1 MFIGWSAES
10 MAMMDKAALKRE
22 GLSLATSI
30 QSLLRTVGMY
40 SVDHPAAERILQQA
54 FNLLNSLLKQTRE
67 FTLGFF
73 NQRLLLNQTLTAEGS
88 TGPLASE
95 FSRRG
100 IGAVTFAA
108 GISFR
113 EFKRA
118 VALLSTRP
126 KVIEENGGIR
136 RLLERNPIEGVRI
149 LPARKPDQEAEDTD
163 LQIDVQSYITAQAI
177 LDSPF
182 LAGGSSPESATR
194 YESGGGGTSPS
205 EVMQLSRQAMRAAL
219 TDPEKD
225 LRQSMDALARW
236 LSTLTPEALMAAL
249 PGGKRGELS
258 RLPPGDMAKE
268 LVEDETAGWASDK
281 LSQSANSPGA
291 KAGET
296 EVLHGLLRGIQA
308 TQAVERLLQKLERV
322 IRDAGLPAEVF
333 DRIRREV
340 MWHLLTRKEK
350 HTELMRLRHFTEL
363 DFRRLIGYLH
373 EAVNAGA
380 VQDALQLATHFLTR
394 VSSAPPENLA
404 GEIARLPELLTAIAG
419 PQTLGFVRDVAAW
432 VSHQLSRKEPEA
444 WTCHQLAAE
453 CLNSIS
459 QSVARYEDFDLVQT
473 IGLGLKR
480 SWTTDENRHQGCC
493 GKALSNLISP
503 ATTQRLVERYLE
515 ERDNAGWARTVVSL
529 LKLVGTNGAEVV
541 FQLLEEE
548 TAAANRMRLVR
559 LLVQLGA
566 AAREP
571 TKKRLASD
579 KWFVVRNACFVLGSL
594 GDPNLPKLLG
604 APLRHA
610 DHRVQQS
617 ALTAIL
623 KSQAP
628 GCAPVLAE
636 ALCDLKGS
644 GLDMAMDELMFLKDS
659 SAIDGLAR
667 FIFRS
672 GNANQAAVEKGIR
685 VLASIP
691 SERSAQ
697 MLEQMLRD
705 ASQPVCIRRVALQS
719 LSSSPFAQVQR
730 MLTEFAYQTEND
742 PCVKECRQI
751 LGLTA

>member
-1 MFIGWSAES
+1 
-10 MAMMDKAALKRE
+10 MAMMEKAALKRE
-22 GLSLATSI
+22 GLSLATSF

-54 FNLLNSLLKQTRE
+54 FNQLNSLLKQTRE
-67 FTLGFF
+67 FTLGFV
-73 NQRLLLNQTLTAEGS
+73 NQRLLLNQTLTADGS

-100 IGAVTFAA
+100 VGAVTFAA

-126 KVIEENGGIR
+126 KVIEESGGVR
-136 RLLERNPIEGVRI
+136 RLLEHNPIEGVRI
-149 LPARKPDQEAEDTD
+149 LPARNPSEEAEDTE

-194 YESGGGGTSPS
+194 HENGGGSASPS
-205 EVMQLSRQAMRAAL
+205 EVMHLSRQAMRAAL
-219 TDPEKD
+219 TDPAKD
-225 LRQSMDALARW
+225 MRQTMDTLARW
-236 LSTLTPEALMAAL
+236 ISTLTPEALLAAL
-249 PGGKRGELS
+249 PVGKQGELS

-268 LVEDETAGWASDK
+268 LAEDETAGWASDK
-281 LSQSANSPGA
+281 LAQTANSPGG

-296 EVLHGLLRGIQA
+296 EVLQGLLRCIQA
-308 TQAVERLLQKLERV
+308 TQAAERLLQKLERV

-333 DRIRREV
+333 ERIRREV

-350 HTELMRLRHFTEL
+350 LTELMHLGYFTEL

-404 GEIARLPELLTAIAG
+404 GEIARLPELLTAIAA
-419 PQTLGFVRDVAAW
+419 PQTLGFVREAAAW
-432 VSHQLSRKEPEA
+432 VSHQLTRQEPEA
-444 WTCHQLAAE
+444 WTCHQLAAA

-473 IGLGLKR
+473 IGQGLKR
-480 SWTTDENRHQGCC
+480 SRASDENRHQGCC

-529 LKLVGTNGAEVV
+529 LKLVGANGAEVV

-579 KWFVVRNACFVLGSL
+579 KWFVVRNACFVLGAL
-594 GDPNLPKLLG
+594 GGANLPKLLS

-644 GLDMAMDELMFLKDS
+644 GLDMALDELMFLKDS

-667 FIFRS
+667 FIFHS
-672 GNANQAAVEKGIR
+672 GNANQAAVEKAIR

-705 ASQPVCIRRVALQS
+705 ASQPVCVRRVALHC
-719 LSSSPFAQVQR
+719 LSSNPFAQVQR
-730 MLTEFAYQTEND
+730 MLTEFAYQAEDD